1 MPELSLHLF
10 LVGHHVDMTVSKLG
24 AFNSWVDLVVA
35 YLEKVEL
42 HFKANMIQDDS
53 KVAVFLT
60 VIGASN
66 YAYVAAE
73 PPGNGSQ

>member
-1 MPELSLHLF
+1 MYFVFCIVASLVPELSLHLF

-42 HFKANMIQDDS
+42 QFKANMIQHDL

-66 YAYVAAE
+66 YA
-73 PPGNGSQ
+73 

>member
-1 MPELSLHLF
+1 
-10 LVGHHVDMTVSKLG
+10 MTVSKLG

-42 HFKANMIQDDS
+42 QFKANMIQHDL

-66 YAYVAAE
+66 YA
-73 PPGNGSQ
+73 